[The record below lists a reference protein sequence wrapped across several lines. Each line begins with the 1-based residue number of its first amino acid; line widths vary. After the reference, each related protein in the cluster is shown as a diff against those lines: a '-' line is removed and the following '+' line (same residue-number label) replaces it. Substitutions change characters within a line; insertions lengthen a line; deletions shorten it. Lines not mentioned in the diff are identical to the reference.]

1 MNNSTN
7 RVENWARDFPKRPTP
22 TYSQRHQFQIRHC
35 GTEEIRVRDG
45 GEEIWADG
53 INSETGQLLE
63 AKFIENPAN
72 SPYISS
78 SSVPHFIRIKVV
90 SDVENEFRRYAAV
103 INDPETPVVG
113 LQVIVNIEEA
123 VPFFESL
130 LNQFNLPG
138 SVIVLP

>member
-1 MNNSTN
+1 M
-7 RVENWARDFPKRPTP
+7 
-22 TYSQRHQFQIRHC
+22 
-35 GTEEIRVRDG
+35 RDG

-53 INSETGQLLE
+53 ISFQTGQLLE

-78 SSVPHFIRIKVV
+78 SRIPPFIRTKAV

-113 LQVIVNIEEA
+113 LLVIVNIAEA

-130 LNQFNLPG
+130 LSQFNLPG